1 VAQTELDPR
10 LHRLIFLA
18 DGVYAIA
25 MTLLAIDLFL
35 PEATSQFSGDEL
47 FTSLVDRWPE
57 VLAFVTS
64 FTFIANFWVGHTM
77 LFHLVRR
84 FDGALMWLALLQM
97 MFIAFMPFPTSVVSK
112 HTSEPVANLFYFGT
126 VLLTGVVMELLWW
139 YISGHHRLIDSNL
152 SRQMIRRVHVI
163 SLAAPIAV
171 LVLMVLIA
179 LGIGQIVTPL
189 ILGYVIAFSYVVLGI
204 KEGRAPIPA
213 LVMLP
218 ESSPE
223 RLSSPDEDDDLTL

>member
-1 VAQTELDPR
+1 VAQIELDSR

-18 DGVYAIA
+18 DGIYAIA

-35 PEATSQFSGDEL
+35 PEATSQLRGDEL
-47 FTSLVDRWPE
+47 LTSLVDRWPE

-77 LFHLVRR
+77 QFHLVRR
-84 FDGALMWLALLQM
+84 FDGGLMWLALLQM
-97 MFIAFMPFPTSVVSK
+97 MFVAFMPFPTSVVSK

-126 VLLTGVVMELLWW
+126 ILLTLIVMELMWW
-139 YISGHHRLIDSNL
+139 YISGHHRLIDRTL
-152 SRQMIRRVHVI
+152 SSDMIRRVHRI

-179 LGIGQIVTPL
+179 VGIGQFVTPL
-189 ILGYVIAFSYVVLGI
+189 LLGYAIAFAYVVLGI

-213 LVMLP
+213 EVAPP
-218 ESSPE
+218 ESSNG
-223 RLSSPDEDDDLTL
+223 RLSSRDADDDETL